1 MRQVDLSKYQKV
13 SLKPERRMKKIIW
26 YLVSLFLFRPAIP
39 YPYGF
44 KVFILRLFGAKIGQG
59 AVIKPGVNIKYPWFL
74 QIGNHSWVG
83 EGAWI
88 DNLAFVRIGSNV
100 CISQGA
106 SIFTGNHNYKKES
119 FDLMPAEVNI
129 EDGVWVGAKAIVA
142 PGVRLKTHSVLTMAS
157 VAVEDTAP
165 YTVYRGNPALA
176 VRERKIEE

>member
-1 MRQVDLSKYQKV
+1 
-13 SLKPERRMKKIIW
+13 MKKIIW
-26 YLVSLFLFRPAIP
+26 YLVSLLLFRSALP
-39 YPYGF
+39 YLYGL
-44 KVFILRLFGAKIGQG
+44 KVFLLRLFGAKIGKG
-59 AVIKPGVNIKYPWFL
+59 VVIKPGVNIKYPWL
-74 QIGNHSWVG
+74 LRIGNHSWLG

-88 DNLAFVRIGSNV
+88 DNLALVNIGNNV

-106 SIFTGNHNYKKES
+106 SILTGNHNYKKET
-119 FDLMPAEVNI
+119 FDLMLAEVNI

-142 PGVRLKTHSVLTMAS
+142 PGVRLKTHSVLSVAS